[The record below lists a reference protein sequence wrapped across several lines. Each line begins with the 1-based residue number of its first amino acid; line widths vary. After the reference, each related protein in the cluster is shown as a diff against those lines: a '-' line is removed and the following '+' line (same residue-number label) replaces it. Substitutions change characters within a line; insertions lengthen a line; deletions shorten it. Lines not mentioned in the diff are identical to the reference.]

1 MDYHRFYPLIG
12 ITARGSF
19 SKLFIFTQYGKERI
33 VKKYYYP
40 YNPKSAEQQALRDVF
55 SDAVVG
61 WQGFDD
67 PIKNFYNTGFFNPHM
82 SGYNRYISL
91 YLNAHLP
98 LVFYEW
104 SDSRVEWSDS
114 NISWTGF

>member
-1 MDYHRFYPLIG
+1 MDYHKFYPVIG

-19 SKLFIFTQYGKERI
+19 SKLFIFTQYGKERR

-40 YNPKSAEQQALRDVF
+40 ENPRTAYQQSNRSLF
-55 SDAVVG
+55 YDAVKN

-67 PIKNFYNTGFFNPHM
+67 STKNFYNVGFFNPHM

-91 YLNAHLP
+91 YLEANKSVA
-98 LVFYEW
+98 
-104 SDSRVEWSDS
+104 
-114 NISWTGF
+114 I